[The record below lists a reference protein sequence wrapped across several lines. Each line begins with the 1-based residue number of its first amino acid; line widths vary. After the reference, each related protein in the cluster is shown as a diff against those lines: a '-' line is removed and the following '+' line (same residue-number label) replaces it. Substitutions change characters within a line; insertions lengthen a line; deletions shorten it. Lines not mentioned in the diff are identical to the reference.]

1 MLDKAVLGKLD
12 RRSLIGKAAGLAL
25 AVGPG
30 AAIPGTAFAA
40 VRREPLARVIVDN
53 DFAGDPDGLIALAH
67 QVASRSSRCVLITS
81 STLDRRFAAMGG
93 LDPDTTA
100 ALGAKAARD
109 LLARMGRSDLC
120 PVLAGSESPGPVSGP
135 ESGPKGGTQAAQAI
149 VAEAMR
155 DDPLPL
161 FFACGGPLTNL
172 AQALRIEPRIAAR
185 MTLVWLGGDG
195 YPGGGDEYNLSAD
208 LAAARYVIER
218 SGIALWQIPMPI
230 YAQCQISIAD
240 FEVNVRDISA
250 TTQWLYERYAALPP
264 FVKLGGTIGCGDSA
278 LVLLTAISA
287 ATSRSRTQT
296 ARRILDDARYGDE
309 IPGRTIRVIEE
320 LDVRLLLSDF
330 VAAMRA
336 PA

>member
-1 MLDKAVLGKLD
+1 MLDRVD
-12 RRSLIGKAAGLAL
+12 RRAFIVGAAGAAL
-25 AVGPG
+25 
-30 AAIPGTAFAA
+30 AAIPGAA
-40 VRREPLARVIVDN
+40 LGDLRREPAARVIVDN

-67 QVASRSSRCVLITS
+67 QAASRSSRCVLVTS
-81 STLDRRFAAMGG
+81 STLDRRFAGMGG
-93 LDPDTTA
+93 LDPDSTA
-100 ALGAKAARD
+100 EQGASLARD
-109 LLARMGRSDLC
+109 LLARMGLARMC
-120 PVLAGSESPGPVSGP
+120 PVLAGSESLGP
-135 ESGPKGGTQAAQAI
+135 EPRGALQAARAI

-172 AQALRIEPRIAAR
+172 AQALRLEPRIAAR

-195 YPGGGDEYNLSAD
+195 YPGGGEEYNLSAD
-208 LAAARYVIER
+208 LAAARDVIER
-218 SGIALWQIPMPI
+218 SGIALWQIPMPT

-240 FEVNVRDISA
+240 FERNVRDISA
-250 TTQWLYERYAALPP
+250 TTQWLYERYAKLPP

-287 ATSRSRTQT
+287 ATSRTRTQT